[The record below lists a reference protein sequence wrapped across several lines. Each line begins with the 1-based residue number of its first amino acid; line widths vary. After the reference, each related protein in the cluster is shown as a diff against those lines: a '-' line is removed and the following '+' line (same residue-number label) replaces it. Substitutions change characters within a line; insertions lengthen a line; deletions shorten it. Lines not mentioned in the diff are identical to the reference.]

1 MAKSNTKTKTKVVP
15 SSNWKKLLPTIQ
27 ATQTT
32 TTGKRKRS
40 IKSGRTEKDKKKKS
54 DKEEPVVAAIPNK
67 EDLWFEVNDEDLQEA
82 YGRKLTKEE
91 METEER
97 ERKKLIVDQMDAV
110 KGKKAKCY
118 VAMDCEMV
126 GVGPDGKESA
136 LARASLVNYNGA
148 VLLDVF
154 VKPKERVTDYRT
166 FVSGITPE
174 LLKTGCTFKEAQQ
187 QVADIIKDRVLIG
200 HAVYNDLKVL
210 MLTHPKL
217 LIRDTSKYKPFR
229 ELANGRTPGLKKLVN
244 SVLKISIQSGSHSSV
259 EDARFTMSLYKHV
272 KADWEKSFGA
282 RRGLEMKKFLEKK
295 QHKANASDPFK
306 KMKEDTMD
314 GDKDRNS
321 DSDSDSDDS
330 DE

>member
-1 MAKSNTKTKTKVVP
+1 MKAKSNTKTAP

-40 IKSGRTEKDKKKKS
+40 TKPGRTDKKQKSDSSSDKKDK
-54 DKEEPVVAAIPNK
+54 VVIPNK
-67 EDLWFEVNDEDLQEA
+67 DDLWFEVNEEDLEQA
-82 YGRKLTKEE
+82 YGHKLTKEE
-91 METEER
+91 EATEER

-110 KGKKAKCY
+110 KGKAAKIGKY

-148 VLLDVF
+148 VLLDIF
-154 VKPKERVTDYRT
+154 VKTKEPVTDYRT

-174 LLKTGCTFKEAQQ
+174 LLKNGCTFKEAQQ

-200 HAVYNDLKVL
+200 HAVHNDLKVL
-210 MLTHPKL
+210 MLNHPKL

-229 ELANGRTPGLKKLVN
+229 DLSDGRTPGLKKLVN
-244 SVLKISIQSGSHSSV
+244 SVLKISIQAGSHSSV

-272 KADWEKSFGA
+272 KLEWEKSFGA
-282 RRGLEMKKFLEKK
+282 RRGLEMKKLLESK
-295 QHKANASDPFK
+295 QRKAA
-306 KMKEDTMD
+306 
-314 GDKDRNS
+314 DRQMMIQQLNEQN
-321 DSDSDSDDS
+321 SDSDDS